1 MIDATGVPS
10 VIFDAIAATAPYGI
24 VCLTG
29 VSSAGKGSTVDGGA
43 LNRELV
49 LENDAVIGSV
59 NANLHHYDLAATAL
73 ARADLD
79 WLDHLITRTRPPRT
93 GR

>member
-1 MIDATGVPS
+1 VPHRG
-10 VIFDAIAATAPYGI
+10 F
-24 VCLTG
+24 
-29 VSSAGKGSTVDGGA
+29 VSRQSHHPRGGA

-49 LENDAVIGSV
+49 LDNNVVVGSV

-79 WLDHLITRTRPPRT
+79 WLNRLVTRRVPLERAGEAFEPQPDEVKVVITL
-93 GR
+93 GEE